1 MTLVDQLLLVCCH
14 VASHWH
20 ACYSWLHWLLDGGG
34 RGAYMNAV
42 STLLGHTPTIGRD
55 GVVVAPWKCILIIIS
70 CLLRRTIRP
79 PGSDI
84 RAISEWKVDQDD
96 PPQLCRSSSR
106 STDHGIITDRYRLLQ
121 WRRPM
126 LMWPLERRCFG
137 LYAACIDVMMRYCD
151 SAASWDRAALLYRS
165 VRHTEC
171 AAKIISKLSTELSA
185 VRYCYKA
192 VLSVQ
197 HIVYSS
203 REMLSCTRRQ
213 HLFSSTWPNL
223 SIFYLFNGLN
233 SIIASHSLSDC

>member
-1 MTLVDQLLLVCCH
+1 
-14 VASHWH
+14 
-20 ACYSWLHWLLDGGG
+20 
-34 RGAYMNAV
+34 
-42 STLLGHTPTIGRD
+42 
-55 GVVVAPWKCILIIIS
+55 
-70 CLLRRTIRP
+70 
-79 PGSDI
+79 
-84 RAISEWKVDQDD
+84 
-96 PPQLCRSSSR
+96 
-106 STDHGIITDRYRLLQ
+106 
-121 WRRPM
+121 M
-126 LMWPLERRCFG
+126 LMWPLERRCFD